1 MDLERLN
8 ELCELFRKAGGE
20 FCTPIEELSEK
31 ILRVRGIIFD
41 WDGVFHGGWK
51 GEGQSGLFSEA
62 DSMGINMLRYGI
74 WRRIG
79 KLPFMAIISGEND
92 KTASYFA
99 GREHFNAVYTGI
111 ADKKQALDRVCEAA
125 VISPLEVGCVF
136 DDINDL
142 SMVKHCGL
150 RVQVRRLASPLFME
164 YTKRRGL
171 CDYITGN
178 PPDGH
183 AVREF
188 CELFLGISG
197 NFQEVIESRM
207 AFDEDYQKYW
217 KERNEVK

>member
-1 MDLERLN
+1 MDIKRLN
-8 ELCELFRKAGGE
+8 ELCELFRKVGGE
-20 FCTPIEELSEK
+20 FCVPIEELYEK
-31 ILRVRGIIFD
+31 VLRVRGIIFD
-41 WDGVFHGGWK
+41 WDGVFHAGRK
-51 GEGQSGLFSEA
+51 GEDYSGVFSEA

-92 KTASYFA
+92 RTASFFA
-99 GREHFNAVYTGI
+99 GREHFNVVYTGI
-111 ADKKQALDRVCEAA
+111 ADKKQALDRVCGEAG
-125 VISPLEVGCVF
+125 IGPLEVGCVF

-150 RVQVRRLASPLFME
+150 RVQVRRQASPLFME
-164 YTKRRGL
+164 YTRRQGL

-178 PPDGH
+178 SARGY

-188 CELFLGISG
+188 CELFLGVLG

-217 KERNEVK
+217 KKRNEVK